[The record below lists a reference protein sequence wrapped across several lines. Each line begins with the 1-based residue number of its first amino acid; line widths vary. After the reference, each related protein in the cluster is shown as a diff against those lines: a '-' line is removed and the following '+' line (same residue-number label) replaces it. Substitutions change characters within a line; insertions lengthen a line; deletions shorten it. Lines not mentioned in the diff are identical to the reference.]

1 MSTLDLPNQW
11 YAYGPTQ
18 LFAYNDIIV
27 LNYLKSKK
35 YENENNSNKSEKNQ
49 SLNACTKSN
58 RFFYFQEHCL
68 EDHEKHRFLKS
79 K

>member
-11 YAYGPTQ
+11 YAYGPSQ

-35 YENENNSNKSEKNQ
+35 YENENNSNKSEINQ
-49 SLNACTKSN
+49 SMNACTN
-58 RFFYFQEHCL
+58 RLYIVIL
-68 EDHEKHRFLKS
+68 IPRALPGGSWKA
-79 K
+79 